1 MDVRDDS
8 LQLPDLMMPVS
19 FRVAP
24 PAVRARICNGA
35 GPSGWGWIV
44 PDTIWGLS
52 ITLAADI
59 HDWMYTLGQTEA
71 DRRQADLVFFH
82 NMITLINARRT
93 SGFMRTLRELRAI
106 GYYLAVSWF
115 GRWAFW
121 KGKK

>member
-1 MDVRDDS
+1 MDTRDDS
-8 LQLPDLMMPVS
+8 LQPPDLLMPVA